1 MHQCFVTVKIW
12 FGGKMD
18 SRGGGFAMS
27 DLNFD
32 PTVGEEVRVL
42 GRPGL
47 FRVVRVYKKSSRTWR
62 TKGDVGPQ
70 SSPLELMFVDLKSE
84 EIGRVLTDVPAHSE
98 TLKFDETHP
107 VRCAI
112 EWLKENPVVP
122 FPDYLVDYQVEA
134 RNDHQG
140 NPAFYVRFFV
150 EPDDQPSPE
159 KIKEL
164 NRFLS
169 SVQTLLLSLGLDR
182 WPYVQVSEKRSLL
195 DVAS

>member
-1 MHQCFVTVKIW
+1 MALT
-12 FGGKMD
+12 GGAL
-18 SRGGGFAMS
+18 AMS

-32 PTVGEEVRVL
+32 PIVGEEARLL

-47 FRVVRVYKKSSRTWR
+47 YKVARVYMKSSRIWR
-62 TKGDVGPQ
+62 TKDGNGTP

-84 EIGRVLTDVPAHSE
+84 ESGEVLTDVPAYSE
-98 TLKFDETHP
+98 RLKFDEART
-107 VRCAI
+107 VRRAI
-112 EWLKENPVVP
+112 EWLRANPVVP
-122 FPDYLVDYQVEA
+122 FPDYLLDYQVEA
-134 RNDHQG
+134 KDDHQG

-159 KIKEL
+159 KIKGL
-164 NRFLS
+164 NRFLD
-169 SVQTLLLSLGLDR
+169 SVSTLLLSLGLDR

>member
-1 MHQCFVTVKIW
+1 MAQAV
-12 FGGKMD
+12 GG
-18 SRGGGFAMS
+18 SAMG

-32 PTVGEEVRVL
+32 PVVGEEVRIL

-47 FRVVRVYKKSSRTWR
+47 YKVVRVSMKSPTKTWR
-62 TKGDVGPQ
+62 TKDDVGP
-70 SSPLELMFVDLKSE
+70 STSALELMFVDLKSE
-84 EIGRVLTDVPAHSE
+84 ESAEMLTDVPAYSE
-98 TLKFDETHP
+98 RLKFDESHP

-122 FPDYLVDYQVEA
+122 FPDYVLDYQVETK
-134 RNDHQG
+134 NDHQG

-159 KIKEL
+159 KIREL
-164 NRFLS
+164 NRFLD
-169 SVQTLLLSLGLDR
+169 SVSTMLLSLSLDR

>member
-1 MHQCFVTVKIW
+1 L
-12 FGGKMD
+12 
-18 SRGGGFAMS
+18 AMS

-32 PTVGEEVRVL
+32 PIVGEEVRVL

-47 FRVVRVYKKSSRTWR
+47 YKVVRAYMKSSRVWR
-62 TKGDVGPQ
+62 TEGDVGPP
-70 SSPLELMFVDLKSE
+70 SSPLELMFVDLRSE
-84 EIGRVLTDVPAHSE
+84 ESGKILMDVPAYSE
-98 TLKFDETHP
+98 RLKFDETRP
-107 VRCAI
+107 VRRAV
-112 EWLKENPVVP
+112 EWLRENPVVP
-122 FPDYLVDYQVEA
+122 FPDYVLDYQVEA
-134 RNDHQG
+134 KDDHQG
-140 NPAFYVRFFV
+140 NPSFYVRFFV

-169 SVQTLLLSLGLDR
+169 SVQTMLLSLGLDR

>member
-1 MHQCFVTVKIW
+1 M
-12 FGGKMD
+12 G
-18 SRGGGFAMS
+18 

-32 PTVGEEVRVL
+32 PIVGEKVRVL

-47 FRVVRVYKKSSRTWR
+47 FRVVRVYMKPPTRTWR
-62 TKGDVGPQ
+62 TKGDLGPP
-70 SSPLELMFVDLKSE
+70 SPALELMFVDLKSE
-84 EIGRVLTDVPAHSE
+84 GNGEVLAHVPANSE
-98 TLKFDETHP
+98 KLRFDETHP

-122 FPDYLVDYQVEA
+122 FPDYVLDYQVEA
-134 RNDHQG
+134 RDDHQG
-140 NPAFYVRFFV
+140 SPAFYIRFFV

-159 KIKEL
+159 KIKGL
-164 NRFLS
+164 NRFLD
-169 SVQTLLLSLGLDR
+169 SVSTMLLSLGLDR

>member
-1 MHQCFVTVKIW
+1 MVDV
-12 FGGKMD
+12 
-18 SRGGGFAMS
+18 
-27 DLNFD
+27 NFD
-32 PTVGEEVRVL
+32 PVRGEEVRVK

-47 FRVVRVYKKSSRTWR
+47 FRIICVRRPGEDHPNLNLRTFETREGTVDLRREGNDFDLPGIPWHR
-62 TKGDVGPQ
+62 LD
-70 SSPLELMFVDLKSE
+70 FVD
-84 EIGRVLTDVPAHSE
+84 E
-98 TLKFDETHP
+98 TRP
-107 VRCAI
+107 VRRAI

-122 FPDYLVDYQVEA
+122 FPDYVLDYQVEA

-150 EPDDQPSPE
+150 EPDDQPPHE

-164 NRFLS
+164 NRFLD
-169 SVQTLLLSLGLDR
+169 SVSTMLLSLGLDR